1 MLCRHVD
8 TQSIVDR
15 CISWYLPDIRNLL
28 MFGVVMILHQTM
40 TQLQN
45 TDLSNMRL
53 ALILCHNPLVVNHTM
68 LNYLNIIVLEVD
80 DL

>member
-1 MLCRHVD
+1 
-8 TQSIVDR
+8 
-15 CISWYLPDIRNLL
+15 

-53 ALILCHNPLVVNHTM
+53 ALILCHNPLMVNHTM
-68 LNYLNIIVLEVD
+68 LNYLNINVLEVD